1 MNYDI
6 LSFVSRGPIFLSG
19 EMVSTLVNSS
29 SAYARKDEAWTVF
42 PPWNQQLKQQ
52 QKEFS

>member
-1 MNYDI
+1 MISMLRLTSLCHMNYDI

-29 SAYARKDEAWTVF
+29 SAYARKDEA
-42 PPWNQQLKQQ
+42 
-52 QKEFS
+52 